1 MFCPQ
6 CGNRLE
12 DDALFCGK
20 CGAQLGTGG
29 AAPKGAKVPAAISPS
44 TSISSTATGIGTG
57 SAVAD
62 MLKAHGKLI
71 VGGVVALVVVVATIV
86 GVVSMLT
93 GGATLGQTTDTVRRA
108 FEAQQPYLAEVPSS
122 EYTNDSPYSIASFE
136 VTDMKVQRGDWL
148 TAQIKTAIENESFRV
163 DLTYSLDYYPYP
175 DTAYRSPDQTGD
187 YVFNLMSRS
196 VTPKKGVER
205 DDANGVGGEG
215 LELNEE
221 TGTCQTTV
229 DKTYQFWFADA
240 VSSKTITYAVGEHGW
255 YVEDENTTRRV
266 TYKDLDGEY
275 RAKTGDL
282 TKFAQFTL
290 SGLNAE
296 TGTFTITYK
305 VNGWTE
311 EGGWGHPDSYSEAS
325 GTLTAA
331 IEPSTSDYGGQSD
344 GYSYYFEAQGDSD
357 HGSRQAS
364 LSGYLIQSD
373 DGSKAIEINSVS
385 IGQDEIDGRN
395 GEVSPIVFSGTG
407 IIYKQ

>member
-6 CGNRLE
+6 CGNQLE
-12 DDALFCGK
+12 DGASFCGK
-20 CGAQLGTGG
+20 CGAQLGGG
-29 AAPKGAKVPAAISPS
+29 AAPQGAKVPPAASSSASVSP
-44 TSISSTATGIGTG
+44 AAMAAGAG
-57 SAVAD
+57 SVAAGV
-62 MLKAHGKLI
+62 MKTHGKLVI
-71 VGGVVALVVVVATIV
+71 GGVVALVVVVAVIA

-93 GGATLGQTTDTVRRA
+93 GGTTLGQTTDTIRRA
-108 FEAQQPYLAEVPSS
+108 FEAQQPYLVEVPSS
-122 EYTNDSPYSIASFE
+122 DYTNDTPYSIASFE
-136 VTDMKVQRGDWL
+136 VTDMKVQNDDWL
-148 TAQIKTAIENESFRV
+148 TAQVKTAVENESFRV

-175 DTAYRSPDQTGD
+175 DTAYRSPDQTGE
-187 YVFNLMSRS
+187 YVFNLMSRT
-196 VTPKKGVER
+196 VTPKKGIER
-205 DDANGVGGEG
+205 DDTNGVGGEG

-240 VSSKTITYAVGEHGW
+240 VSTKTITYAVGEYGW
-255 YVEDENTTRRV
+255 YVEDENTTRKV

-282 TKFAQFTL
+282 TKLAQFTI

-305 VNGWTE
+305 INGWTE
-311 EGGWGHPDSYSEAS
+311 ESGWGNPDSYSEAS

-331 IEPSTSDYGGQSD
+331 IEPATSDYEGQSD

-373 DGSKAIEINSVS
+373 DGSKSIEIDSMS
-385 IGQDEIDGRN
+385 IGQDETDGWN
-395 GEVSPIVFSGTG
+395 GEVSSTVFDGTG
-407 IIYKQ
+407 VIYKQ